1 MAEIP
6 AGFQRQPRR
15 SNFVELIGPLYTKTD
30 ERGLVLGLVVEEKH
44 LNLRGWVHGAVA
56 CALLDVVCA
65 RSVAGSTEP
74 PTPVVTANLGV
85 DFIAPAR
92 AGDWVEASAS
102 VTRLGRR
109 LAFATGKLVT
119 GEKTIA
125 QATAVFAVVT
135 PSESAQARPVHQE
148 LR

>member
-1 MAEIP
+1 VAEIP
-6 AGFQRQPRR
+6 QGFERQPRR
-15 SNFVELIGPLYTKTD
+15 SNFIELIGPLYTKTD
-30 ERGLVLGLVVEEKH
+30 ERGLVLGLVVEDKH

-65 RSVAGSTEP
+65 RNVARSTDP

-92 AGDWVEASAS
+92 AGEWVEATAS

-109 LAFATGKLVT
+109 LAFCTGKLAIA
-119 GEKTIA
+119 EKTIA

-135 PSESAQARPVHQE
+135 AAEAPPTPQKLV
-148 LR
+148 

>member
-1 MAEIP
+1 VVEIP
-6 AGFQRQPRR
+6 EGFERQPRR
-15 SNFVELIGPLYTKTD
+15 SNFIELIGPLYTKTD

-44 LNLRGWVHGAVA
+44 VNLRGWVHGAVA

-65 RSVAGSTEP
+65 RNVAGSTDP

-109 LAFATGKLVT
+109 LAFCTGKLVT

-135 PSESAQARPVHQE
+135 ASEAPVS
-148 LR
+148 

>member
-1 MAEIP
+1 MSTTEDVP
-6 AGFQRQPRR
+6 AGFVRQPRR
-15 SNFVELIGPLYTKTD
+15 SNFIELIGPLYLKDD
-30 ERGLVLGLVVEEKH
+30 ERGLVLGLRVREEH

-56 CALLDVVCA
+56 SALLDVVCA
-65 RSVAGSTEP
+65 RSVAGRTDP
-74 PTPVVTANLGV
+74 PTPVVTASLTV

-92 AGDWVEASAS
+92 AGDWIEASAS

-109 LAFATGKLVT
+109 LAFCTGKLDC

-135 PSESAQARPVHQE
+135 PIG
-148 LR
+148 